1 MFRTAWL
8 EHVGKV
14 RKRENR
20 GKKECSYR
28 EAMKIASETWPKEK
42 AKIERRIKRE
52 RKNCPEKG
60 KPPRHPVKL
69 VVQKTDSRSA
79 ESVMPAVI

>member
-1 MFRTAWL
+1 MRSSWL
-8 EHVGKV
+8 EFVKRTRV
-14 RKRENR
+14 RENR
-20 GKKECSYR
+20 GKKSCSYR

-69 VVQKTDSRSA
+69 VVQKNDSRSA